1 MSTGLMM
8 MSHESHFIS
17 LVLGVLN
24 FLLAPH
30 GHDFGY
36 LQIES

>member
-1 MSTGLMM
+1 MSTGLMRT
-8 MSHESHFIS
+8 SHGHHFIS
-17 LVLGVLN
+17 LVLVVLN

-36 LQIES
+36 LQIEI